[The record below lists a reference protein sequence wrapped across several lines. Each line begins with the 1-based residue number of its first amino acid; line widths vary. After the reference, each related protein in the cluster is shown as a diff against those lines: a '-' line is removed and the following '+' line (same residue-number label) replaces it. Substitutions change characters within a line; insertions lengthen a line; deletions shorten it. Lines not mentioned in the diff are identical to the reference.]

1 MIFLAGLAGS
11 LVIRMVGSAWPRPAT
26 ASCRSVPGY
35 LVSLAPGVSMTRTRR
50 VLAPARAIVIAVQA
64 LAGRA
69 FRAAVSLGVRARSVM
84 NVMPRSVSWPSWV
97 WVVTLLSMMS
107 SFGSWP
113 VTWCQWSAKA
123 RTSLFW
129 VALARSALA

>member
-1 MIFLAGLAGS
+1 MIFLAGLVRS
-11 LVIRMVGSAWPRPAT
+11 LVIKMVGSSWPRPAT
-26 ASCRSVPGY
+26 ASCRRVPGY

-69 FRAAVSLGVRARSVM
+69 CRAAVSLGVRARSVM

-97 WVVTLLSMMS
+97 PVVTCLLY
-107 SFGSWP
+107 
-113 VTWCQWSAKA
+113 
-123 RTSLFW
+123 TSDAADDLTR
-129 VALARSALA
+129 VDLGGRRIIKKKKK